1 MNIIYRD
8 NYTKNLNSK
17 YILLEL
23 DTFQRAPD
31 ELPKTSYCL
40 ISKDQ
45 VLLQEIPYLE
55 SNQELHNNMM
65 KNYKIKNWKF
75 CEDALTILVG
85 KFRGEVDSFYK
96 VMQDRIVYLKEAKQD
111 LHWTPIITIPEQE

>member
-1 MNIIYRD
+1 
-8 NYTKNLNSK
+8 
-17 YILLEL
+17 
-23 DTFQRAPD
+23 
-31 ELPKTSYCL
+31 
-40 ISKDQ
+40 
-45 VLLQEIPYLE
+45 
-55 SNQELHNNMM
+55 M

-96 VMQDRIVYLKEAKQD
+96 VMQDRIVNLKEAKQD